1 MGACT
6 LWLGNVSLQIGEFS
20 MFWAIIL
27 SGFFIGF
34 VFVPLVT
41 MAMGLLPNELL
52 GNAAGLY
59 NLLRNV
65 GGGIGISVVN
75 TLLVRRAQ
83 VHQSEIA
90 HDITP
95 GTPDVQQR
103 LHAIANALSLRSDPV
118 TAMRR
123 ATKLIELSVLQQSQ
137 LWAYIDDFRYLALLC
152 FACIPLAFVLK
163 RVYSRPGA
171 GRIMAH

>member
-1 MGACT
+1 
-6 LWLGNVSLQIGEFS
+6 

-41 MAMGLLPNELL
+41 MAMGLLPNEQL

-65 GGGIGISVVN
+65 GGSVGISVVN

-83 VHQSEIA
+83 VHQSELVHSISLGA
-90 HDITP
+90 
-95 GTPDVQQR
+95 PDVRQR
-103 LHAIANALSLRSDPV
+103 LQATARVLAAHSDPV
-118 TAMRR
+118 TAMNR
-123 ATKLIELSVLQQSQ
+123 ARKLIELSTMQQAQ
-137 LWAYIDDFRYLALLC
+137 LWAYVDDFRYLALLC
-152 FACIPLAFVLK
+152 FVCIPIAFLMK
-163 RVYSRPGA
+163 RVSRRPGA
-171 GRIMAH
+171 ARIVAH

>member
-1 MGACT
+1 MLTERVDSRWLIATGFLGVGACT
-6 LWLGNVSLQIGEFS
+6 LWLGNVNLEIGEFS

-41 MAMGLLPNELL
+41 MAMGRLPNEQL

-65 GGGIGISVVN
+65 GGSVGISVVN

-83 VHQSEIA
+83 VHQSELT
-90 HDITP
+90 HSLSL
-95 GTPDVQQR
+95 GTPEVQQR
-103 LHAIANALSLRSDPV
+103 LQAMAAAL
-118 TAMRR
+118 
-123 ATKLIELSVLQQSQ
+123 
-137 LWAYIDDFRYLALLC
+137 
-152 FACIPLAFVLK
+152 
-163 RVYSRPGA
+163 A
-171 GRIMAH
+171 GIRIL